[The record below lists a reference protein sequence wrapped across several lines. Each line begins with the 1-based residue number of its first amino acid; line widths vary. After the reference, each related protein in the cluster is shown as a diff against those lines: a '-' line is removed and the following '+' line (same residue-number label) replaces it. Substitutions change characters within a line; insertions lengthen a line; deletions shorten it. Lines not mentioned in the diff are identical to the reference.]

1 MYMEGLKYEQ
11 QENKNATVK
20 VMGIQPDDSSYTE
33 LNKPVVIEGR
43 MPQAA
48 NECEQTVT
56 VRDQNG

>member
-1 MYMEGLKYEQ
+1 MPSWSADAILQ

-43 MPQAA
+43 MPQVCQRMRGRPFAG
-48 NECEQTVT
+48 CK
-56 VRDQNG
+56 